1 VPYWWPRYL
10 MLDIISEPIFVTESG
25 IQLKNPHIIDITTNP
40 NEDEPTFTVSDQNGG
55 ITQAKIVDFKFWL
68 LEPNV
73 GIGLWPNYWKREL
86 VRCQQNKN
94 ANLDHVGVSDR
105 VVLGNFLKAGHEF
118 LRVKSKTNDLRTG
131 KQNQAAQAEIGTK
144 ENLNVKPPSALAAE
158 LYTALHLARV
168 KYSLVTVGASQVSL
182 WLVEALKLVI
192 LKEYDEVNE
201 NIEQVYE
208 RILEILKSVT
218 AEDIEYCIYMDS
230 VIFFCFNLFIWVYF

>member
-1 VPYWWPRYL
+1 

-25 IQLKNPHIIDITTNP
+25 IQLKNAHIIDITTNS
-40 NEDEPTFTVSDQNGG
+40 NEDEPTFTVCDQQGG

-118 LRVKSKTNDLRTG
+118 LRIKSKTNDLRTG
-131 KQNQAAQAEIGTK
+131 KQNQAAKAEIDK
-144 ENLNVKPPSALAAE
+144 EQKLNIKPPSVFAAE
-158 LYTALHLARV
+158 LYTALYLAQV
-168 KYSLVTVGASQVSL
+168 KYSLVTVGVSQVSL

-192 LKEYDEVNE
+192 LKEYDEVKE
-201 NIEQVYE
+201 NKRQVYE

-218 AEDIEYCIYMDS
+218 AEDIRYCVNMDS
-230 VIFFCFNLFIWVYF
+230 VIFVCFLYFFWDCF

>member
-1 VPYWWPRYL
+1 
-10 MLDIISEPIFVTESG
+10 M
-25 IQLKNPHIIDITTNP
+25 
-40 NEDEPTFTVSDQNGG
+40 
-55 ITQAKIVDFKFWL
+55 
-68 LEPNV
+68 
-73 GIGLWPNYWKREL
+73 
-86 VRCQQNKN
+86 
-94 ANLDHVGVSDR
+94 GVSDR